1 MDWKKLFGF
10 GKSRDQV
17 DINEM
22 AIQLGLSEE
31 HLTIIKGIANTKL
44 EPFYQYDMESNSA
57 DKTIGI
63 SFKTNEANAENQVSK
78 LNAKLKPIG
87 YQGFICDHDHKKVGI
102 IKGTDQFNIL
112 RVQQTNGDN
121 YDISNED
128 VISKLMEWNKRY
140 PYTIIGADY
149 DWMEANFEVLPTN
162 KEFSAFATEL
172 YKFCPDIVDQGS
184 GSIKDLIEEMKET
197 RKLYLWWD

>member
-10 GKSRDQV
+10 KKSRDQV

-22 AIQLGLSEE
+22 AIQLGFSEE
-31 HLTIIKGIANTKL
+31 DLTIIKGIANTQL
-44 EPFYQYDMESNSA
+44 EPLYQNDLDSNVA
-57 DKTIGI
+57 AKTVGI
-63 SFKTNEANAENQVSK
+63 SFKTNEAYAENQVAK
-78 LNAKLKPIG
+78 LNTELKQIG
-87 YQGFICDHDHKKVGI
+87 YLGFICDHDHKIIGI

-112 RVQQTNGDN
+112 RIQQTNGDN

-128 VISKLMEWNKRY
+128 VISKLIEWNKRY
-140 PYTIIGADY
+140 PFTITGADF
-149 DWMEANFEVLPTN
+149 DWMEAVFEVLPTN
-162 KEFSAFATEL
+162 KEFNAFAKEL

-184 GSIKDLIEEMKET
+184 GSIKELIKEMKET